1 MSTPTTDAMA
11 SDFVL
16 PYDLE
21 AHEPPE
27 ARGLA
32 RDGVRLLV
40 SRGGGSGAGEARRST
55 EGTHGKARDAR
66 ETRRSPGETRT
77 DTREPRG
84 SNGETRTDAR
94 EIHGSNG
101 ETRTDTREP
110 RGSNGETRTDAREI
124 HGSNGETRTDAR
136 EIHGSNGETRTDA
149 REIHGSNGDA
159 LGTYE
164 STEDARGRGG
174 EISHRTFADLP
185 SLLEPGDLLVVNN
198 SATLP
203 AAVRLDR
210 LAVHFSTEREDGTW
224 LVELRRR
231 METASEPYPGG
242 AGGEW
247 LPLPGGAT
255 LRLLERETPRLWR
268 ARLDREVP
276 AYLHRYG
283 VPIRYSYVDE
293 DWPLA
298 DYQTVFGVRP
308 GSAEMPS
315 AGRPFTTGLVTELV
329 SRGIGMAPI
338 TLHTGVASPEKNEPP
353 YPEWFEVPE
362 TTARQVELARE
373 SGSRVIAVGT
383 TVVRA
388 LETAAL
394 ATGRVRAAH
403 GWTSHIVTP
412 SAGVRAV
419 NGLITGLHEP
429 RSSHLLMLSAIAGG
443 ELLSR
448 SYAEALREGYLWHEF
463 GDVHLILS

>member
-40 SRGGGSGAGEARRST
+40 SRGGAAETRRST
-55 EGTHGKARDAR
+55 EGTQGKARDAR
-66 ETRRSPGETRT
+66 ETRGSPGETRT
-77 DTREPRG
+77 DTRETRG
-84 SNGETRTDAR
+84 SNGKARTDTR
-94 EIHGSNG
+94 EIHGSG
-101 ETRTDTREP
+101 
-110 RGSNGETRTDAREI
+110 
-124 HGSNGETRTDAR
+124 
-136 EIHGSNGETRTDA
+136 
-149 REIHGSNGDA
+149 GDA
-159 LGTYE
+159 AGTRA
-164 STEDARGRGG
+164 STEDTRGRARETRGRGG
-174 EISHRTFADLP
+174 EISHRTFSDLP
-185 SLLEPGDLLVVNN
+185 GLLEPGDLLVVNN

-283 VPIRYSYVDE
+283 VPIRYSYVNE

-329 SRGIGMAPI
+329 SRGIGLAPI

-394 ATGRVRAAH
+394 ATGRVRAAR

-448 SYAEALREGYLWHEF
+448 SYVEALREGYLWHEF
-463 GDVHLILS
+463 GDVHLILSY